1 MDKDILTQ
9 IYQKEEY
16 LEYLRYHPKWYYYL
30 DSNRN
35 NFKNFEAIVKKEY
48 RITTYD
54 KLDKL
59 KTNIGFVSSLIN
71 YFTKN

>member
-1 MDKDILTQ
+1 MDRDILDK
-9 IYQKEEY
+9 IYQSKEY

-35 NFKNFEAIVKKEY
+35 NFKIFESVVKKEY

-59 KTNIGFVSSLIN
+59 KGKINFVSSMLN
-71 YFTKN
+71 YFSKK